1 MGKKHFLLCAL
12 LLVFL
17 LGMLDG
23 STAIIAHRGASSVA
37 PENTLAAFSKA
48 IAFGADYFELDVWT
62 SLDDSLMIIHDATID
77 RTTDG
82 SGSVSTMT
90 YDQLRAFDAG
100 SWFGAEF
107 TGEKIPTLAEALKLA
122 LASPYEVGVVVEI
135 KGNTPTIVG
144 KVITEVKKYQ
154 MQNRVIISSFMF
166 DQIDQSKSIDVSI
179 PVQLFGTIT
188 QTNINQIAGI
198 GGEWAGTDGTIT
210 AALLDSAHVKNIKV
224 NKWTVNSSSEMLSLM
239 QLGVDAITTNFPQT
253 AKALMDSTPP
263 TDVELNEAVI
273 NVTDV
278 ELSWKPAEDAESGVA
293 GYEIYRDPGQNATT
307 LLTSIGDMTTFVD
320 ETQQETK
327 TFYYRLK
334 AKNGAGLTSVN
345 YSNEI
350 KAITDDDQQPPKVS
364 SVSSFGPPT
373 SLVVEFDEYVDQTT
387 AENSANYQINN
398 QINVTQARL
407 ALDSV
412 SVILTTS
419 EMSDNAEYILT
430 ISGISDLA
438 TEPNTIEQPINISF
452 THKNFLPQTVAAWDL
467 NEGQGETFA
476 DQTGNNN
483 TGTFYN
489 GMGWSK
495 GQIANG
501 VLLDGI
507 DDYAEIPA
515 SSSLDIDGEEVS
527 VSVWARLDLLPAEL
541 PGAYGPIYDSET
553 DNYVVYE
560 DRGNNELRFKVTT
573 SGGAERPGI
582 PAADLKVNEWL
593 HIVGVYDG
601 YNAMIFLNGE
611 LKDTHELAGTVNTGQ
626 VARLGTSLGSYF
638 KGSIDNIQI
647 FDRALSD
654 VDIQFLY
661 DEIKISAAVD
671 YTPDLPD
678 DYRLGQNY
686 PNPFNPVTTLK
697 FTIRHAEHVTL
708 FVYDVRGR
716 KVAELVNERL
726 NPGSYQVTWDGRDQT
741 GIPVASGIYFYKIS
755 AGHFTATKKMT
766 LIR

>member
-1 MGKKHFLLCAL
+1 MKQKNVLISAL
-12 LLVFL
+12 LLVFFL
-17 LGMLDG
+17 STISA

-37 PENTLAAFSKA
+37 PENTLASFSKA

-62 SLDDSLMIIHDATID
+62 SLDDSLMIMHDATID

-82 SGSVSTMT
+82 SGSVSSMNYT
-90 YDQLRAFDAG
+90 QLRTFDAG

-122 LASPYEVGVVVEI
+122 LASPYEVGMVIEI
-135 KGNTPTIVG
+135 KGNTPTIVE
-144 KVITEVKKYQ
+144 KVISEVKKYN
-154 MQNRVIISSFMF
+154 MQQRVIISSFTF
-166 DQIDQSKSIDVSI
+166 DQLDQSKTIDPSI
-179 PVQLFGTIT
+179 PVQLFGTIS
-188 QTNINQIAGI
+188 QANINQVAGI
-198 GGEWAGTDGTIT
+198 GGEWAGTGGSVTP
-210 AALLDSAHVKNIKV
+210 ALLDSAHAKNMQL

-253 AKALMDSTPP
+253 AAVLMDSTPP
-263 TDVELNEAVI
+263 ADVELNEA
-273 NVTDV
+273 NVNITTV
-278 ELSWKPAEDAESGVA
+278 ELAWEPAEDAESGVA
-293 GYEIYRDPGQNATT
+293 GYEIYRDNTQNAAT
-307 LLTSIGDMTTFVD
+307 LLTSVDDATTFVD
-320 ETQQETK
+320 ETRQEAT

-345 YSNEI
+345 YSNEVM
-350 KAITDDDQQPPKVS
+350 AITDDDQQAPKVS
-364 SVSSFGPPT
+364 SVSSFGPAT
-373 SLVVEFDEYVDQTT
+373 SLVVEFNEYVDQTS

-398 QINVTQARL
+398 EISVTQARL
-407 ALDSV
+407 ALDSA

-419 EMSDNAEYILT
+419 ELSDNTGYVIS
-430 ISGISDLA
+430 ISGVADLA
-438 TEPNTIEQPINISF
+438 TEPNIIEQPITISF
-452 THKNFLPQTVAAWDL
+452 THKNFLPLTVAAWDF
-467 NEGQGETFA
+467 NEGEGETFT

-489 GMGWSK
+489 GISWSK

-501 VLLDGI
+501 LILDGI

-527 VSVWARLDLLPAEL
+527 VSVWARLDLLPAEM

-553 DNYVVYE
+553 DNYVIYE
-560 DRGNNELRFKVTT
+560 DRGTNELRFKVTT

-582 PAADLKVNEWL
+582 PAADLRVNEWL

-601 YNAMIFLNGE
+601 FNAMIYLNGE
-611 LKDTHELAGTVNTGQ
+611 MKDSHELTGTVNTGQ

-654 VDIQFLY
+654 TDIKFLY
-661 DEIKISAAVD
+661 DEIIISASSD
-671 YTPDLPD
+671 YAPNLPE
-678 DYRLGQNY
+678 DYNLYQNY

-697 FTIRHAEHVTL
+697 YTLRHAGHINLSVFDL
-708 FVYDVRGR
+708 RGR
-716 KVAELVNERL
+716 KVTELVNQRL
-726 NPGSYQVTWDGRDQT
+726 NAGSYQVTWDGRDQA
-741 GIPVASGIYFYKIS
+741 GIPVASGVYFYQIS
-755 AGHFTATKKMT
+755 SGTFTATKKMT